1 MKEEDFQTDR
11 ATPNILHVDTGTTN
25 NNQSLNLEH
34 TRYKWQPL
42 TSEPGRHARYA
53 SFLGEGPQ
61 HIIVRGVEGRRQSY
75 ELNFRETSI
84 KNQRFKNTT
93 SLSIACGLI
102 YCCHQSC
109 FGL

>member
-42 TSEPGRHARYA
+42 TSEPGRHARYDLQGRL
-53 SFLGEGPQ
+53 FPQ
-61 HIIVRGVEGRRQSY
+61 IRGAQPFSAKGR
-75 ELNFRETSI
+75 SI
-84 KNQRFKNTT
+84 LYLEHSRAEDKIM
-93 SLSIACGLI
+93 S
-102 YCCHQSC
+102 
-109 FGL
+109 